1 MTNFSLE
8 DTIAAI
14 STAPGEAAIGIVRL
28 SGPQALSIISR
39 IFKPARLKDI
49 TEVPSHTIHYGWI
62 IYPDTQEPIDEV
74 LVSIMKAPNT
84 YTRED
89 VVEINC
95 HGGMVPLRKVLE
107 LVVKEGARVANPGEF
122 TLRAFI
128 NGRIDLSQA
137 EAVLDLIRAKTE
149 WSSTVALNQLQ
160 GGLSQRI
167 HSLRQTIM
175 NVTAHVEAYLDF
187 PEEDIEPMAESQI
200 LIQIQQALNEVK
212 GLAETYHEGRLLR
225 EGLSVAIVGRPNV
238 GKSSLLN
245 KLLEKDRA
253 IVTEIPGTTRDV
265 IEDYLNIKGLPI
277 RVLDT
282 AGIRA
287 SKDMVEE
294 EGIRRSLRAIEEA
307 DLVLCVIDRSEP
319 IHEEDQRIIKHL
331 HGKKTIFVLN
341 KADLPPKADI
351 ALLPPDSPKVVLSA
365 KTGEGISELKETI
378 YNEALGQTAKTE
390 TTIITNA
397 RHKKAL
403 DSAAEA
409 LQDAIECF
417 KRKEPL
423 EFVAMQLRDAL
434 SYIGEITGQTTPDD
448 ILNIIFSEFCIGK

>member
-1 MTNFSLE
+1 MTDFSLE
-8 DTIAAI
+8 DTIVAI

-39 IFKPARLKDI
+39 IFKPAKAKDI
-49 TEVPSHTIHYGWI
+49 TKVPSHTIHYGWVI
-62 IYPDTQEPIDEV
+62 SRNTGEIIDEV

-107 LVVKEGARVANPGEF
+107 LAVKEGARIAKPGEF

-128 NGRIDLSQA
+128 NGRIDLAQA
-137 EAVLDLIRAKTE
+137 EAVLDLIRAKTD
-149 WSSTVALNQLQ
+149 WSSTLALKQLQ
-160 GGLSQRI
+160 GGLSEKLN
-167 HSLRQTIM
+167 SLRQAIM

-187 PEEDIEPMAESQI
+187 PEEEIEPMTEAQI
-200 LIQIQQALNEVK
+200 LTQLQDILNEIQ
-212 GLAETYHEGRLLR
+212 GLAETFYEGRLLR

-245 KLLEKDRA
+245 KLLERDRA
-253 IVTEIPGTTRDV
+253 IVTDIPGTTRDV
-265 IEDYLNIKGLPI
+265 IEEYLNIKGLPI
-277 RVLDT
+277 KVLDT

-287 SKDMVEE
+287 SKDMIEE
-294 EGIRRSLRAIEEA
+294 EGIRRSLKAIEEA
-307 DLVLCVIDRSEP
+307 DLVLCVLDQSEP
-319 IHEEDQRIIKHL
+319 IQEEDRRIMGSL
-331 HGKKTIFVLN
+331 RDKKTVFVLN
-341 KADLPPKADI
+341 KADLPARLDRK
-351 ALLPPDSPKVVLSA
+351 LLPPDKPSVVVSA
-365 KTGEGISELKETI
+365 KSGEGISSLKETI
-378 YNEALGQTAKTE
+378 YNEALGETSKTE
-390 TTIITNA
+390 TLLITNA

-403 DSAAEA
+403 DSAAGS
-409 LQDAIECF
+409 LQDAISCF

-423 EFVAMQLRDAL
+423 EFVAMQLREAL